1 MKVVGFIVLAVLA
14 LALLVVSADTC
25 FAAEPA
31 KVLKI
36 GSTVSMKTKE
46 GMQTKKWLELLSERL
61 NTAGGLTVKGQRYN
75 VQMII
80 YDDDLSVDGGRAAA
94 ERLVYQD
101 KVKYII
107 CQFNSPPIVGALTVT
122 QPNKVIQISDGMTEK
137 TMEPQYGYYYRAP
150 SMFWNNAQR
159 AYFVEHYRK
168 LGLPM
173 TTVLINPDDVTGRGG
188 AEKYLNTY
196 KNLNVKVLDTL
207 FYKRDTTD
215 YTPFATK
222 IKSLNPGF
230 VDTGTTNAGAPTLLL
245 AKALYEVG
253 YKGGKIFNNMMD
265 TWKEIIEKVGPEA
278 IEGAV
283 GGIKDPRQ
291 YRTDKWVL
299 ELCDAYEKKYGVWE
313 TDAVNWIAG
322 WFILTT
328 AIKKADSLEVE
339 DLTKALNGLE
349 TNALDA
355 RHRFAARPDKNNP
368 RTCDAISETMPGV
381 VKNGRYQIM
390 KVLSID
396 ETYALTIKS
405 YGLQEVYKLKK

>member
-1 MKVVGFIVLAVLA
+1 MRRARFSIVTGLVLVFLFAPVVAG
-14 LALLVVSADTC
+14 
-25 FAAEPA
+25 FAAEPV

-46 GMQTKKWLELLSERL
+46 GMQTKKWLELLSERQ
-61 NTAGGLTVKGQRYN
+61 NNAGGLTVKGQRYN
-75 VQMII
+75 VQMVI

-168 LGLPM
+168 QGLPM

-188 AEKYLNTY
+188 AEKYMNTY
-196 KNLNVKVLDTL
+196 KNLGVKVLDSL

-253 YKGGKIFNNMMD
+253 FKGGKIFNNMME
-265 TWKEIIEKVGPEA
+265 TWKEIVEKVGPDA

-283 GGIKDPRQ
+283 GGFKDPRQ
-291 YRTDKWVL
+291 YRTEKWVL
-299 ELCDAYEKKYGVWE
+299 DLCDAYEKKYGIWE
-313 TDAVNWIAG
+313 TDAVNFIAG
-322 WFILTT
+322 WFVLTT

-339 DLTKALNGLE
+339 DLTRALHGLE
-349 TNALDA
+349 VNALDA

-368 RTCDAISETMPGV
+368 RTCDAITETMPGV
-381 VKNGRYQIM
+381 VKNSKFQIM
-390 KVLSID
+390 KILSID
-396 ETYALTIKS
+396 ESYALTIKS
-405 YGLQEVYKLKK
+405 YGLEEVYKLKK

>member
-1 MKVVGFIVLAVLA
+1 MRRVWLAIVTGLVLVFLLAPVLAG
-14 LALLVVSADTC
+14 

-31 KVLKI
+31 KILKI

-61 NTAGGLTVKGQRYN
+61 NNAGGLIVKGQRYN

-168 LGLPM
+168 QGLPM

-196 KNLNVKVLDTL
+196 KNLGVKVLDSL

-253 YKGGKIFNNMMD
+253 FKGGKIFNNMME

-291 YRTDKWVL
+291 YRTEKWVL
-299 ELCDAYEKKYGVWE
+299 ELCDAYEKKYGIWE

-339 DLTKALNGLE
+339 DLTKALHGLE
-349 TNALDA
+349 ANALDA

-381 VKNGRYQIM
+381 VKNGKYQIM

-396 ETYALTIKS
+396 ESYALTIKS
-405 YGLQEVYKLKK
+405 YGLEEVYKLKK

>member
-1 MKVVGFIVLAVLA
+1 MFLFVPVLAG
-14 LALLVVSADTC
+14 
-25 FAAEPA
+25 FAAEPV

-46 GMQTKKWLELLSERL
+46 GMQTKKWLELISERQ
-61 NTAGGLTVKGQRYN
+61 NNAGGLTVKGQRYN

-107 CQFNSPPIVGALTVT
+107 CQFNSPPIIGALTVT

-168 LGLPM
+168 QGLPM

-188 AEKYLNTY
+188 AEKYTNTY
-196 KNLNVKVLDTL
+196 KNLGVKVLDTL
-207 FYKRDTTD
+207 YYKRDTTD

-253 YKGGKIFNNMMD
+253 FKGGKIFNNMME

-283 GGIKDPRQ
+283 GGFKDPRQ
-291 YRTDKWVL
+291 YRKEKWVL
-299 ELCDAYEKKYGVWE
+299 DLCDAYEKKYGVWE
-313 TDAVNWIAG
+313 TDAVNWVAG
-322 WFILTT
+322 WFVLTT

-339 DLTKALNGLE
+339 DLTKALHGLE
-349 TNALDA
+349 VSALDA

-368 RTCDAISETMPGV
+368 RTCDAITETMPGV
-381 VKNGRYQIM
+381 VKNGKFQIV

-396 ETYALTIKS
+396 ESYALTIKS
-405 YGLQEVYKLKK
+405 YGLEEVYKLKK

>member
-1 MKVVGFIVLAVLA
+1 MKRVRLSVVIGLAFMFLFVPVLAG
-14 LALLVVSADTC
+14 
-25 FAAEPA
+25 FAAEPV

-46 GMQTKKWLELLSERL
+46 GMQTKKWLELISERQ
-61 NTAGGLTVKGQRYN
+61 NNAGGLTVKGQRYN

-107 CQFNSPPIVGALTVT
+107 CQFNSPPIIGALTVT

-168 LGLPM
+168 QGLPM

-188 AEKYLNTY
+188 AEKYTNTY
-196 KNLNVKVLDTL
+196 KNLGVKVLDTL
-207 FYKRDTTD
+207 YYKRDTTD

-253 YKGGKIFNNMMD
+253 FKGGKIFNNMME

-283 GGIKDPRQ
+283 GGFKDPRQ
-291 YRTDKWVL
+291 YRKEKWVL
-299 ELCDAYEKKYGVWE
+299 DLCDAYEKKYGVWE
-313 TDAVNWIAG
+313 TDAVNWVAG
-322 WFILTT
+322 WFVLTT

-339 DLTKALNGLE
+339 DLTKALHGLE
-349 TNALDA
+349 VNALDA

-368 RTCDAISETMPGV
+368 RTCDAITETMPGV
-381 VKNGRYQIM
+381 VKNGKFQIV

-396 ETYALTIKS
+396 ESYALTIKS
-405 YGLQEVYKLKK
+405 YGLEEVYKLKK

>member
-1 MKVVGFIVLAVLA
+1 MRRMRLSMVAGFILVFLFAPVLAG
-14 LALLVVSADTC
+14 
-25 FAAEPA
+25 FAAEPV

-46 GMQTKKWLELLSERL
+46 GMQTKKWLELLSERQ
-61 NTAGGLTVKGQRYN
+61 NNAGGLTVKGQRYN
-75 VQMII
+75 VQMVI

-168 LGLPM
+168 QGLPM

-188 AEKYLNTY
+188 AEKYMNTY
-196 KNLNVKVLDTL
+196 KNLGVKVLDSL

-253 YKGGKIFNNMMD
+253 FKGGKIFNTMME

-278 IEGAV
+278 IEGSV

-291 YRTDKWVL
+291 YRTEKWVL
-299 ELCDAYEKKYGVWE
+299 DLCDAYEKKYGIWE

-322 WFILTT
+322 WFILTA
-328 AIKKADSLEVE
+328 AIKKADSLEVD
-339 DLTKALNGLE
+339 DLTKALHGLE
-349 TNALDA
+349 VNALDA

-381 VKNGRYQIM
+381 VKNGKYQIM

-396 ETYALTIKS
+396 ESYALTIKS
-405 YGLQEVYKLKK
+405 YGLEEVYKLKK

>member
-1 MKVVGFIVLAVLA
+1 MKRVRLSVVTGLAFMFLFVPVLAG
-14 LALLVVSADTC
+14 
-25 FAAEPA
+25 FAAEPV

-46 GMQTKKWLELLSERL
+46 GMQTKKWLELISERQ
-61 NTAGGLTVKGQRYN
+61 NNAGGLTVKGQRYN

-80 YDDDLSVDGGRAAA
+80 YDDDLSVDGGRATA

-107 CQFNSPPIVGALTVT
+107 CQFNSPPIIGALTVT

-168 LGLPM
+168 QGLPM

-188 AEKYLNTY
+188 AEKYTNTY
-196 KNLNVKVLDTL
+196 KNLGVKVLDTL
-207 FYKRDTTD
+207 YYKRDTTD

-253 YKGGKIFNNMMD
+253 FKGGKIFNNMME

-283 GGIKDPRQ
+283 GGFKDPRQ
-291 YRTDKWVL
+291 YRKEKWVL
-299 ELCDAYEKKYGVWE
+299 DLCDAYEKKYGVWE
-313 TDAVNWIAG
+313 TDAVNWVAG
-322 WFILTT
+322 WFVLTT
-328 AIKKADSLEVE
+328 AIEKADSLEVE
-339 DLTKALNGLE
+339 DLTKALHGLE
-349 TNALDA
+349 VNALDA

-368 RTCDAISETMPGV
+368 RTCDAITETMPGV
-381 VKNGRYQIM
+381 VKNGKFQIV

-396 ETYALTIKS
+396 ESYALTIKS
-405 YGLQEVYKLKK
+405 YGLEEVYKLKK

>member
-1 MKVVGFIVLAVLA
+1 MGSVRLSILIGSVFAFLFMPVLPGFAADTAKVV
-14 LALLVVSADTC
+14 
-25 FAAEPA
+25 
-31 KVLKI
+31 KI

-46 GMQTKKWLELLSERL
+46 GMQTKKWLELLTERQ
-61 NTAGGLTVKGQRYN
+61 NAAGGIVVKGQRYS

-159 AYFVEHYRK
+159 AYFIEHYRK
-168 LGLPM
+168 QGLPM

-188 AEKYLNTY
+188 AEKYTNTY
-196 KNLNVKVLDTL
+196 KNLGVKVLDTL
-207 FYKRDTTD
+207 YYKRDTTD

-245 AKALYEVG
+245 AKALSDVG
-253 YKGGKIFNNMMD
+253 FKGGKIFNNMME

-278 IEGAV
+278 IEGSV
-283 GGIKDPRQ
+283 GGFKDPRQ
-291 YRTDKWVL
+291 YRTEKWVL
-299 ELCDAYEKKYGVWE
+299 DLCDAYEKKYGIWE

-322 WFILTT
+322 WFALTT
-328 AIKKADSLEVE
+328 AMKKADSFEVE
-339 DLTKALNGLE
+339 DLTKALHGLE
-349 TNALDA
+349 VNALDA

-368 RTCDAISETMPGV
+368 RTCDAITETMPGV
-381 VKNGRYQIM
+381 VKNGKFQVM

-396 ETYALTIKS
+396 ESYALTIKS
-405 YGLQEVYKLKK
+405 YGLEEVYKLKK

>member
-1 MKVVGFIVLAVLA
+1 MKRVRLSVVTGLAFMFLFVPVLAG
-14 LALLVVSADTC
+14 
-25 FAAEPA
+25 FAAEPV

-46 GMQTKKWLELLSERL
+46 GMQTKKWLELISERQ
-61 NTAGGLTVKGQRYN
+61 NNAGGLTVKGQRYN

-107 CQFNSPPIVGALTVT
+107 CQFNSPPIIGALTVT

-168 LGLPM
+168 QGLPM

-188 AEKYLNTY
+188 AEKYTNTY
-196 KNLNVKVLDTL
+196 KNLGVKVLDTL
-207 FYKRDTTD
+207 YYKRDTTD

-253 YKGGKIFNNMMD
+253 FKGGKIFNNMME

-283 GGIKDPRQ
+283 GGFKDPRQ
-291 YRTDKWVL
+291 YRKEKWVL
-299 ELCDAYEKKYGVWE
+299 DLCDAYEKKYGVWE
-313 TDAVNWIAG
+313 TDAVNWVAG
-322 WFILTT
+322 WFVLTT

-339 DLTKALNGLE
+339 DLTKALHGLE
-349 TNALDA
+349 VNALDA

-368 RTCDAISETMPGV
+368 RTCDAITETMPGV
-381 VKNGRYQIM
+381 VKNGKFQIV

-396 ETYALTIKS
+396 ESYALTIKS
-405 YGLQEVYKLKK
+405 YGLEEVYKLKK

>member
-1 MKVVGFIVLAVLA
+1 MFLFVPVLAG
-14 LALLVVSADTC
+14 
-25 FAAEPA
+25 FAAEPV

-46 GMQTKKWLELLSERL
+46 GMQTKKWLELISERQ
-61 NTAGGLTVKGQRYN
+61 NNAGGLTVKGQRYN

-168 LGLPM
+168 QGLPM

-188 AEKYLNTY
+188 AEKYTNTY
-196 KNLNVKVLDTL
+196 KNLGVKVLDTL
-207 FYKRDTTD
+207 YYKRDTTD

-253 YKGGKIFNNMMD
+253 FKGGNIFNNMME

-283 GGIKDPRQ
+283 GGFKDPRQ
-291 YRTDKWVL
+291 YRKEKWVL
-299 ELCDAYEKKYGVWE
+299 DLCDAYEKKYGVWE
-313 TDAVNWIAG
+313 TDAVNWVAG
-322 WFILTT
+322 WFVLTT

-339 DLTKALNGLE
+339 DLTKALHGLE
-349 TNALDA
+349 VSALDA

-368 RTCDAISETMPGV
+368 RTCDAITETMPGV
-381 VKNGRYQIM
+381 VKNGKFQIV

-396 ETYALTIKS
+396 ESYALTIKS
-405 YGLQEVYKLKK
+405 YGLEEVYKLKK

>member
-1 MKVVGFIVLAVLA
+1 MKRVRLSVVIGLAFMFLFVPVLAG
-14 LALLVVSADTC
+14 
-25 FAAEPA
+25 FAAEPV

-46 GMQTKKWLELLSERL
+46 GMQTKKWLELISERQ
-61 NTAGGLTVKGQRYN
+61 NNAGGLTVKGQRYN

-107 CQFNSPPIVGALTVT
+107 CQFNSPPIIGALTVT

-168 LGLPM
+168 QGLPM

-188 AEKYLNTY
+188 AEKYTNTY
-196 KNLNVKVLDTL
+196 KNLGVKVLDTL
-207 FYKRDTTD
+207 YYKRDTTD

-253 YKGGKIFNNMMD
+253 FKGGKIFNNMME

-283 GGIKDPRQ
+283 GGFKDPRQ
-291 YRTDKWVL
+291 YRKEKWVL
-299 ELCDAYEKKYGVWE
+299 DLCDAYEKKYGVWE
-313 TDAVNWIAG
+313 TDAVNWVAG
-322 WFILTT
+322 WFVLTT

-339 DLTKALNGLE
+339 DLTKALHGLE
-349 TNALDA
+349 VSALDA

-368 RTCDAISETMPGV
+368 RTCDAITETMPGV
-381 VKNGRYQIM
+381 VKNGKFQIV

-396 ETYALTIKS
+396 ESYALTIKS
-405 YGLQEVYKLKK
+405 YGLEEVYKLKK